1 MSTIIE
7 KMLLSEAKSRF
18 GSLKVSKLVD
28 KEGNPYINKFGEEV
42 PCIKLGALHK
52 AFFSKALLEEGITS
66 ATEIKKHFNSLMII
80 ESVDEAY
87 GKSFIVCKIADDDNE
102 FDEEL

>member
-1 MSTIIE
+1 MAIIE

-18 GSLKVSKLVD
+18 GSLKVSKLID
-28 KEGNPYINKFGEEV
+28 KEGNPFINKFGEEV

-52 AFFSKALLEEGITS
+52 AFFSKALLEEGITTAS
-66 ATEIKKHFNSLMII
+66 EVKKNFNSLMII
-80 ESVDEAY
+80 ESFDEQY
-87 GKSFIVCKIADDDNE
+87 GKSFMVCRIADESNE

>member
-1 MSTIIE
+1 MSVIVE

-28 KEGNPYINKFGEEV
+28 KEGNPFINKFGEEV